1 MRGRRPREREPWGKR
16 PNGPARRYV
25 RLFVY
30 AILAVAL
37 IGRLSVSSRGAA
49 NEAYYRSSADAWAL
63 RGRTL
68 ATIEDVVTHTHPAAI
83 GAAQS
88 THVHLPGGGYLC
100 AWVAPRSKSEA
111 SRPAVWAS
119 RRDAIEEAPSIGDAE
134 KAKRGDEK
142 GAWSAPFV
150 LARAPGAPATHRD
163 PALFFVGG
171 VLRLHFR
178 VGDEEDAS
186 PHAAAS
192 RDGGETWSGVSS
204 LRFENAGKTTSS
216 AQAHACAVGGTLP
229 ARPGSN
235 GVPGA
240 VACVGAIDAA
250 SHATHGVSVLVSA
263 DAGDRFTRAASVA
276 CCGSDG
282 GETNVASA
290 SLWRHA
296 EASSSAGGRHVTSL
310 VVLGADGLVYRAQ
323 SPDAGATWGN
333 AERLD
338 PETLDARAV
347 PNGGISA
354 AAVGRRAAV
363 MARVFFLD
371 ESKASA
377 EADGPNANARVV
389 VRLRLSDDGG
399 TTWPLWLDV
408 PVPGGCARSLTGPGG
423 AMARAELRTERCAAP
438 VVEPW
443 PERGEGLTV
452 SFGGGG
458 AGGIAFAATSIRAFR
473 ERASVGSDAD
483 ASSVGSAGS
492 AER

>member
-1 MRGRRPREREPWGKR
+1 MG
-16 PNGPARRYV
+16 
-25 RLFVY
+25 
-30 AILAVAL
+30 
-37 IGRLSVSSRGAA
+37 
-49 NEAYYRSSADAWAL
+49 D
-63 RGRTL
+63 TL
-68 ATIEDVVTHTHPAAI
+68 H
-83 GAAQS
+83 
-88 THVHLPGGGYLC
+88 
-100 AWVAPRSKSEA
+100 
-111 SRPAVWAS
+111 
-119 RRDAIEEAPSIGDAE
+119 
-134 KAKRGDEK
+134 
-142 GAWSAPFV
+142 
-150 LARAPGAPATHRD
+150 
-163 PALFFVGG
+163 
-171 VLRLHFR
+171 LHFR

-204 LRFENAGKTTSS
+204 LRFENAGETTSS
-216 AQAHACAVGGTLP
+216 VYDACAVGGTLP

-250 SHATHGVSVLVSA
+250 SHATHGISVLVSA

-276 CCGSDG
+276 CCGAN

-296 EASSSAGGRHVTSL
+296 EASVSAGGRHVTSL

-323 SPDAGATWGN
+323 SLDAGATWGN

-338 PETLDARAV
+338 PETLNARAV
-347 PNGGISA
+347 PAGGISA

-363 MARVFFLD
+363 MARVFFLPA
-371 ESKASA
+371 EGEKKASA
-377 EADGPNANARVV
+377 EAAGPNANARVV

-408 PVPGGCARSLTGPGG
+408 PVPGGCARSLAGPGG
-423 AMARAELRTERCAAP
+423 AIARAELTAERCAAP

-443 PERGEGLTV
+443 PERAEGLTV

>member
-1 MRGRRPREREPWGKR
+1 M
-16 PNGPARRYV
+16 
-25 RLFVY
+25 
-30 AILAVAL
+30 
-37 IGRLSVSSRGAA
+37 
-49 NEAYYRSSADAWAL
+49 
-63 RGRTL
+63 
-68 ATIEDVVTHTHPAAI
+68 
-83 GAAQS
+83 
-88 THVHLPGGGYLC
+88 
-100 AWVAPRSKSEA
+100 
-111 SRPAVWAS
+111 
-119 RRDAIEEAPSIGDAE
+119 GDAE
-134 KAKRGDEK
+134 NAKRGDEK

-204 LRFENAGKTTSS
+204 LRFENAGETTSS
-216 AQAHACAVGGTLP
+216 SRDACAVGGTLP

-263 DAGDRFTRAASVA
+263 DAGDSFTRAASVA
-276 CCGSDG
+276 CCGAG

-296 EASSSAGGRHVTSL
+296 EASASAGGRHVTSL

-347 PNGGISA
+347 PAGGISA
-354 AAVGRRAAV
+354 VAVGRRAAV
-363 MARVFFLD
+363 MARVFFLPA
-371 ESKASA
+371 SKASA

-423 AMARAELRTERCAAP
+423 ASARAELRTERCAAP

-458 AGGIAFAATSIRAFR
+458 AGGIAFAATSLRAFR
-473 ERASVGSDAD
+473 EGAAAGSDAE
-483 ASSVGSAGS
+483 ASSGSIGT
-492 AER
+492 R